1 VKRIVLAFDGD
12 LNASVAVPWLAEQH
26 RAEVVTVSLDLGEPA
41 GVEGVRDRALA
52 LGAARAHV
60 FDARDTFARDYLLSA
75 VHAGALDW
83 SRGDVVMSLGR
94 AIVARHL
101 VEIARLEAA
110 AAVAHGCEGGDRE
123 LLDTAIRT
131 IDASIRILAP
141 AHAWK
146 FSEPEKLEYARARG
160 VPVGP
165 GGRLRA
171 TGVSV
176 SPDRPARVELAFERG
191 VPVAIN
197 GVPLPL
203 AELLDSL
210 DTLARGHRIGQHG
223 ADMAPALL
231 ILQEAHQALQQRT
244 VSPEMKRLLPDL
256 ARTFADLLARG
267 LWFTPAREA
276 LSAAVATIQTR
287 VSGTACVDLS
297 NGAWVVSAN
306 RLRRANGPMI
316 SPVSQLPTAM
326 TNSQ

>member
-1 VKRIVLAFDGD
+1 
-12 LNASVAVPWLAEQH
+12 
-26 RAEVVTVSLDLGEPA
+26 
-41 GVEGVRDRALA
+41 
-52 LGAARAHV
+52 
-60 FDARDTFARDYLLSA
+60 
-75 VHAGALDW
+75 
-83 SRGDVVMSLGR
+83 
-94 AIVARHL
+94 
-101 VEIARLEAA
+101 
-110 AAVAHGCEGGDRE
+110 
-123 LLDTAIRT
+123 
-131 IDASIRILAP
+131 
-141 AHAWK
+141 
-146 FSEPEKLEYARARG
+146 
-160 VPVGP
+160 
-165 GGRLRA
+165 
-171 TGVSV
+171 VSV